1 MTSFTHTEGVSRFVN
16 RPTIWNGWNIYQF
29 TSAAHYH
36 FGLSLYICPIHLKL
50 VIMWLLLG
58 RLICSDGMLLIWWCK
73 LDITF
78 SRTLVNYPSALCFFL
93 SFFFRLLLS
102 VKKLACMLSAKTG
115 MSSSPRTSRR
125 ATELMWRSLRQ
136 TLISTNDAM
145 SVELVSWLSI
155 VSF

>member
-58 RLICSDGMLLIWWCK
+58 RLICSDGMLLI
-73 LDITF
+73 
-78 SRTLVNYPSALCFFL
+78 
-93 SFFFRLLLS
+93 
-102 VKKLACMLSAKTG
+102 
-115 MSSSPRTSRR
+115 
-125 ATELMWRSLRQ
+125 
-136 TLISTNDAM
+136 
-145 SVELVSWLSI
+145 
-155 VSF
+155 

>member
-1 MTSFTHTEGVSRFVN
+1 LWIDLQFGTDGIFINLLLQHT
-16 RPTIWNGWNIYQF
+16 TILGFRCIYVLYTWN
-29 TSAAHYH
+29 
-36 FGLSLYICPIHLKL
+36 
-50 VIMWLLLG
+50 WLLCGCRCVDITL
-58 RLICSDGMLLIWWCK
+58 CSDGMLLIWWCK

-125 ATELMWRSLRQ
+125 ATEPMWRSLRQ
-136 TLISTNDAM
+136 TSISTND
-145 SVELVSWLSI
+145 VIWVLNWFHVYQ
-155 VSF
+155 

>member
-1 MTSFTHTEGVSRFVN
+1 MFRYIAKTLYLDLANDLQFGTDGIFINLLLKHTAILGFTPFVV
-16 RPTIWNGWNIYQF
+16 
-29 TSAAHYH
+29 
-36 FGLSLYICPIHLKL
+36 CPLHLKL

-125 ATELMWRSLRQ
+125 ATEPMWRSLRQ
-136 TLISTNDAM
+136 TSISTND
-145 SVELVSWLSI
+145 VIWVLNW
-155 VSF
+155 FHDYQ